1 MSWIHD
7 EIEAVGGEV
16 PFETFMELALYH
28 PEHGYYSGP
37 DPRFGRKGD
46 YLTAPTASPWYG
58 RAVARLLTAVAASG
72 GPLRLLDLGSGDGS
86 FLATVIEA
94 TTGNVDVL
102 AETVSIERS
111 HAMLEL
117 QRERWSG
124 FTPSV
129 RVFGSLDAIPR
140 SNLPTVVHAS
150 ELYDAQPV
158 ARAVGRATG
167 MAEMWVETSA
177 NELGWREHPPRTEVS
192 AYFDRHG
199 VELEEGQIG
208 EANLQAESTHR
219 HILRVAGDSGLVVVL
234 DYGYR
239 AARLYDPRARRFGSL
254 TTFHRHQIG
263 RDPLREPGKVDLT
276 AHVNWSD
283 LRRSAE
289 LEDWAEIGLWPLA
302 ELLVRAGLAEVL
314 DEAGHGMAA
323 QLDAETVSVRQEVKR
338 LLDPDG
344 MGSDLKM
351 LVQAKGDLFEP
362 ARAALEL
369 NSEFGIPL
377 THPE

>member
-158 ARAVGRATG
+158 ARAVGRANG

-177 NELGWREHPPRTEVS
+177 NELRWREHPPRTEVA